1 MKLKNIIREA
11 TAALKRNWVRSI
23 LTILGIS
30 VGVGAFIC
38 VVAIGNAG
46 SSSIEKQLQ
55 NLGDNFIWIEA
66 GSRARNGV
74 RFGARGDRTL
84 ILGDATAI
92 VEQVPLVKS
101 MSPNA
106 DGHTQVVY
114 GGENWVTMFRGV
126 TPVFLQIRRW
136 NMKLGAFFTEADV
149 DATAP
154 VCVLGQTV
162 VDNLFGNEDP
172 IGKTIRVHSMP
183 CKVVGVLQAKGFSAT
198 GQDQDDFIVMPF
210 TTVQKRITGTFWL
223 DDIFCSAVSREAMP
237 EATGD
242 IMALLR
248 ERHHLNAGE
257 DDDFNVRR
265 PEDVVQAQLAGSRIM
280 TMLLASVACLSLV
293 VGGIGIMNIMLVSVT
308 QRTREIGIRLA
319 VGATEWDVQLPVLS
333 VEIAMSLLGGLL
345 GLLAGFLSS
354 ALVEKLF
361 QMPTRLSQAPAT
373 KRSFAEESK
382 A

>member
-1 MKLKNIIREA
+1 M
-11 TAALKRNWVRSI
+11 
-23 LTILGIS
+23 
-30 VGVGAFIC
+30 
-38 VVAIGNAG
+38 
-46 SSSIEKQLQ
+46 
-55 NLGDNFIWIEA
+55 GDSFIWIEA

-74 RFGARGDRTL
+74 RYGARGDRTL
-84 ILGDATAI
+84 ILDDATAI

-136 NMKLGAFFTEADV
+136 NTRLGEFFTEADV

-237 EATGD
+237 EATKQ
-242 IMALLR
+242 IVALLR
-248 ERHHLNAGE
+248 ERHHLNPTEA
-257 DDDFNVRR
+257 DDFNIRR
-265 PEDVVQAQLAGSRIM
+265 PEDVVQAQLATSDAFAATSAAASAARCTSPFATYKVTTSIAKAAIASRVTIVRATRTMVCPCSPECVAIALFLMNSFLSWSQPIGSKRI
-280 TMLLASVACLSLV
+280 
-293 VGGIGIMNIMLVSVT
+293 
-308 QRTREIGIRLA
+308 
-319 VGATEWDVQLPVLS
+319 VGA
-333 VEIAMSLLGGLL
+333 
-345 GLLAGFLSS
+345 
-354 ALVEKLF
+354 
-361 QMPTRLSQAPAT
+361 
-373 KRSFAEESK
+373 
-382 A
+382 

>member
-74 RFGARGDRTL
+74 RYGARGDRTL
-84 ILGDATAI
+84 ILDDATAI

-114 GGENWVTMFRGV
+114 GGETWVTMFRGV

-136 NMKLGAFFTEADV
+136 NTRLGAFFTEADV

-172 IGKTIRVHSMP
+172 IGKTVRVHSMP
-183 CKVVGVLQAKGFSAT
+183 
-198 GQDQDDFIVMPF
+198 
-210 TTVQKRITGTFWL
+210 
-223 DDIFCSAVSREAMP
+223 
-237 EATGD
+237 
-242 IMALLR
+242 
-248 ERHHLNAGE
+248 
-257 DDDFNVRR
+257 
-265 PEDVVQAQLAGSRIM
+265 
-280 TMLLASVACLSLV
+280 
-293 VGGIGIMNIMLVSVT
+293 
-308 QRTREIGIRLA
+308 
-319 VGATEWDVQLPVLS
+319 
-333 VEIAMSLLGGLL
+333 GLL
-345 GLLAGFLSS
+345 
-354 ALVEKLF
+354 
-361 QMPTRLSQAPAT
+361 
-373 KRSFAEESK
+373 
-382 A
+382 